1 MNDIHLWGVRQNN
14 LKNIDIKIPLGSFT
28 VICGPSGSGKSSL
41 AFETLFAEG
50 QRRYIES
57 LSNYARQFLGKAPK
71 PDIDGIENIPPAI
84 SIEQKNSV
92 KTSRSTVGTST
103 EVIDYL
109 RLLYE
114 KIGVVRCPTYEF
126 ELKGETPAEAAK
138 RALKEHEDK
147 RAYLL
152 APVYYDK
159 KILSGKKL
167 LHYLLKEGYIRIYV
181 PPKKTKA
188 ETELLDEYLIA
199 PCLKEPKSG
208 QLGEIIELSPT
219 TKLSQIPK
227 RDFYVI
233 VDRIVL
239 KQDDRARLIDSFQ
252 QAYEA
257 SLKFNTGIPGGRA
270 RVVTTEGDESAFS
283 EDNACSI
290 CGFSFPDLSSRLF
303 SFNNPLGACE
313 TCNGFG
319 NILDLDPDKIIP
331 NHNLSLAEGA
341 IQPFAMPS
349 AANDRRK
356 LLSYCRKKRIS
367 IEKPYKELKE
377 KQKELLWEGDDEFFG
392 VRGLFD
398 YLETKKYKMH
408 VRVFL
413 SRFKSPFGCP
423 DCEGTRLKP
432 EVELVD
438 IAGYTINMLSEM
450 TISELYEAMVD
461 IELNEF
467 EEEVAGEIL
476 SQINARLKFLVDV
489 GVGYLTLNRPTKTL
503 SGGEFQ
509 RLTLAKQLGMGLSQ
523 ALYVLDEPT
532 IGLHPRDN
540 ERLINILKDLRA
552 LGNTLVVVE
561 HDRDVIENSTHIIEM
576 GPGSGM
582 LGGKVVYAGKTEDF
596 YNFPDSPTVPYLSL
610 TKKWIPQLTPRPV
623 DKETYKYKIQL
634 EGCKGNNLKNVNLEL
649 PLNRLVT
656 VTGVSGSG
664 KSTLITQTLYPAVAR
679 ALGIDFLPTKEFK
692 SIAGY
697 EFIKNVLLIDQKA
710 IGKSARSSPVTYL
723 KVFDAIRNVFAGT
736 KESKDRGY
744 TPGTFSLN
752 VEGGRC
758 PVCKGLGS
766 ETIDMLFMDDVSIPC
781 ESCNG
786 KRYRD
791 EILEIKFNK
800 RNIFDVL
807 NLTVQE
813 AMDFFVSYPN
823 IRKPLSFLKEV
834 GLEYLQLGQ
843 AASTLSGGESQR
855 LKIAKELLQTNQ
867 KATLYILDEP
877 TTGLHF
883 REIDLLMKVL
893 NQLVENGGS
902 VLLIEHNLEVISR
915 SDYIIDIG
923 PEAGDKGGKIVAHGT
938 PDELM
943 NQKKSHTARF
953 LKEYL
958 LPENLKSKKG
968 SSKEKANVQKPHEIV
983 ARNKTT

>member
-1 MNDIHLWGVRQNN
+1 MNEIHLWGVKQNN
-14 LKNIDIKIPLGSFT
+14 LKDVEVKIPIGSFT

-71 PDIDGIENIPPAI
+71 PDIEGIENIPPAI

-126 ELKGETPAEAAK
+126 EIQSETPSEAAD
-138 RALKEHEDK
+138 RALKELEDK
-147 RAYLL
+147 RTYLL
-152 APVYYDK
+152 APVYFDSSVLK
-159 KILSGKKL
+159 GKKL
-167 LHYLLKEGYIRIYV
+167 LHYLLKEGFIRIYI
-181 PPKKTKA
+181 PPKKSKD
-188 ETELLDEYLIA
+188 ETELINEYLIA
-199 PCLKEPKSG
+199 PCLKKPKEG
-208 QLGEIIELSPT
+208 KMGEIKEISPQ
-219 TKLSQIPK
+219 TKLSELPK
-227 RDFYVI
+227 RDFFIV
-233 VDRIVL
+233 VDRVVL
-239 KQDDRARLIDSFQ
+239 KKDDRSRLIDSIHQ
-252 QAYEA
+252 CYET
-257 SLKFNTGIPGGRA
+257 SLKFNSGIPGGRA
-270 RVVTTEGDESAFS
+270 RVLTTDGDVLNFS

-290 CGFSFPDLSSRLF
+290 CGFSFPPLSSRLF

-319 NILDLDPDKIIP
+319 NTLDLDPLKIIP
-331 NHNLSLAEGA
+331 NPNLSLAEGA
-341 IQPFAMPS
+341 LSPFAMPS
-349 AANDRRK
+349 AAHDRRK
-356 LLSYCRKKRIS
+356 LLSFCRKKRIS
-367 IEKPYKELKE
+367 IEKPYKDLRDS
-377 KQKELLWEGDDEFFG
+377 QKELIWEGDEDFYG
-392 VRGLFD
+392 VRGYFE

-413 SRFKSPFGCP
+413 SRFKSAFECP

-432 EVELVD
+432 ETELVD
-438 IAGYTINMLSEM
+438 IADYTINMLSRM
-450 TISELYEAMVD
+450 TIGELYETMTD
-461 IELNEF
+461 IELDGN
-467 EEEVAGEIL
+467 EEEIAGEIFR
-476 SQINARLKFLVDV
+476 QINSRLKFLVDV
-489 GVGYLTLNRPTKTL
+489 GVSYLTLDRPTKTL

-540 ERLINILKDLRA
+540 ERLINILNDLKK

-582 LGGKVVYAGKTEDF
+582 QGGEVVFAGETNEF
-596 YNFPDSPTVPYLSL
+596 YKSSDSKTVPYLSQ

-623 DKETYKYKIQL
+623 EIETYKYKLNIT
-634 EGCKGNNLKNVNLEL
+634 GCKGNNLKKIDFEL

-664 KSTLITQTLYPAVAR
+664 KSTLVTQTLYPAVAR
-679 ALGIDFLPTKEFK
+679 ELGLEFLPTKEFDTL
-692 SIAGY
+692 SGT
-697 EFIKNVLLIDQKA
+697 EFIKNILLIDQKA
-710 IGKSARSSPVTYL
+710 IGKTARSSPVTYM
-723 KVFDAIRNVFAGT
+723 KIFDAIRNVFAT
-736 KESKDRGY
+736 TRESKSRGY

-752 VEGGRC
+752 VDGGRC
-758 PVCKGLGS
+758 PVCKGLGF

-781 ESCNG
+781 DSCNG

-791 EILEIKFNK
+791 EILEIKYKNK
-800 RNIFDVL
+800 NIYDVL

-823 IRKPLSFLKEV
+823 IRKPLSFLKDV
-834 GLEYLQLGQ
+834 GLDYLQLGQ
-843 AASTLSGGESQR
+843 PASSLSGGESQR

-893 NQLVENGGS
+893 NQLVETGGS

-915 SDYIIDIG
+915 SDYIVDIG
-923 PEAGDKGGKIVAHGT
+923 PEAGDGGGKIVAYGT
-938 PDELM
+938 PDELIRK
-943 NQKKSHTARF
+943 KKSHTARF
-953 LKEYL
+953 LKDYIS
-958 LPENLKSKKG
+958 PKSLDKSTFTKG
-968 SSKEKANVQKPHEIV
+968 EP
-983 ARNKTT
+983 TTSP